1 MNKIIIGIAAIA
13 IAAVA
18 LIGIIN
24 LRPAE
29 AIEVIPVEHA
39 SAILRWDNTLTY
51 VDPVGESERYVE
63 YPNPDLVLITHE
75 HPDHLDLETLARVL
89 TESSV
94 LVVPPAVA
102 EQLPE
107 DLPGTR
113 VILQND
119 EVLDFSPLTITA
131 IPAYNVREEALQN
144 HPEGRD
150 NGYILSDG
158 NTRVYFSGDSGPTE
172 EMRSLQNIDI
182 AFVAMNLPYTMSVEN
197 AADAVL
203 DFAPKTVYPYH
214 FRTPE
219 GFSDVD
225 EFARLV
231 REGNSEISV
240 SILDWYPE

>member
-13 IAAVA
+13 IAALV
-18 LIGIIN
+18 IVGIIN

-39 SAILRWDNTLTY
+39 SAILRWDNTLIY
-51 VDPVGESERYVE
+51 ADPVGESERYAQ

-75 HPDHLDLETLARVL
+75 HPDHLDLETLAEVL

-94 LVVPPAVA
+94 LVIPPSVA

-107 DLPGTR
+107 NLPGTR
-113 VILQND
+113 VVLEND

-131 IPAYNVREEALQN
+131 IPAYNIREEALQN

-150 NGYILSDG
+150 NGYILSG
-158 NTRVYFSGDSGPTE
+158 GETRVYFSGDSGPTK
-172 EMRSLQNIDI
+172 EMRSLQNIDM
-182 AFVAMNLPYTMSVEN
+182 AFVAMNLPYTMSVED

-203 DFAPKTVYPYH
+203 DFAPKVVYPYH

-219 GFSDVD
+219 GFSDVN
-225 EFARLV
+225 EFERLV
-231 REGNSEISV
+231 REGDRDITV